1 MPFES
6 TGPNVKYLFVLNCF
20 LRNTRSVMLSFSPL
34 GAQWVSAGS
43 RGDVGSGGGGK
54 VSKP

>member
-1 MPFES
+1 M
-6 TGPNVKYLFVLNCF
+6 KYLFVLNCF
-20 LRNTRSVMLSFSPL
+20 LRNTRSVMLSFSPS